1 MAAGPA
7 RGREPLR
14 KRSKSRRRRLR
25 LTRTVSLALLL
36 ALAGLFIA
44 VRPASQP
51 GRDRPLAAKDL
62 TAGGRAVTNADKRVT
77 SATDDLFTIPSV
89 AQYLAGHAD
98 GLTAA
103 LYDKASGYTS
113 LYRPGVA
120 EDTASI
126 MKVDILA
133 TLLSQ
138 AQTQDR
144 SLTPDEQD
152 LSQDMIEES
161 DDDDAQD
168 LWNAEGGAAAV
179 RSFDADAGLTR
190 TDPDEAGYWGLST
203 TTAADQVELL
213 KKVAYPNTLLTD
225 ASRDYEL
232 DLMTHVDPDQA
243 WGVSSGVPPN
253 ASIALKNGWLP
264 LDSGGWQINSIGSVD
279 GDGRNYLVAVLTNGN
294 SSEAQGIDTI
304 DGLSRLIWKEL
315 APASRT

>member
-1 MAAGPA
+1 
-7 RGREPLR
+7 
-14 KRSKSRRRRLR
+14 
-25 LTRTVSLALLL
+25 L

-44 VRPASQP
+44 VRPASQH
-51 GRDRPLAAKDL
+51 GRDRPLAGPKDL
-62 TAGGRAVTNADKRVT
+62 TARGTAAATKADKRVT
-77 SATDDLFTIPSV
+77 SETDDLFTMPSV
-89 AQYLAGHAD
+89 AHYLAGHAD
-98 GLTAA
+98 GLSAA
-103 LYDKASGYTS
+103 LYNTASGYTS

-133 TLLSQ
+133 TLLSEAQ
-138 AQTQDR
+138 AQDR

-152 LSQDMIEES
+152 LSEDMIEQS

-168 LWNAEGGAAAV
+168 LWDAEGGATAV
-179 RSFDADAGLTR
+179 RSFDAEAGLNQ

-203 TTAADQVELL
+203 TTAADQVQLL
-213 KKVAYPNTLLTD
+213 KEVADPNTLLSD

-243 WGVSSGVPPN
+243 WGVSSGVPAN
-253 ASIALKNGWLP
+253 ATIALKNGWLP
-264 LDSGGWQINSIGSVD
+264 LDSGGWQINSIGSVH
-279 GDGRNYLVAVLTNGN
+279 GDGRSYLVAVLTNGN

-315 APASRT
+315 APPSRT